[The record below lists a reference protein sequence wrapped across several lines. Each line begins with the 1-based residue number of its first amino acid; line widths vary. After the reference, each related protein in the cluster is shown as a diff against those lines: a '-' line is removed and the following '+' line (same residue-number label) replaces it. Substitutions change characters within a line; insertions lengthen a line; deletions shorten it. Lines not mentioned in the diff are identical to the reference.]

1 MAKIA
6 PLAQFIV
13 SFDGGVVNDGHNDVT
28 GKGVTTETLHRCYWN
43 HWRADNIKDQS
54 IANILVD
61 WVCTSGTP
69 GIAIIQA
76 MVGVK
81 ANGIADKRTI
91 AAINRQEPTALFNRI
106 KACRKQ
112 FIESIVKNNPS
123 QERFLDEW
131 LRRLESINYGSL
143 IDSGGNTI
151 TW

>member
-6 PLAQFIV
+6 PLAQFII
-13 SFDGGVVNDGHNDVT
+13 SFDGGVVNDGPNGAT
-28 GKGVTTETLHRCYWN
+28 GQGVTTETLRRCYWN

-61 WVCTSGTP
+61 WVYTSGTP
-69 GIAIIQA
+69 GIAIVQA

-81 ANGIADKRTI
+81 ANGIVNKRTI
-91 AAINRQEPTALFNRI
+91 SAINRQEPAALFNCI

-112 FIESIVKNNPS
+112 FIESLVKNDSS
-123 QERFLDEW
+123 QRRFHDGW
-131 LRRLESINYGSL
+131 LIRLESIKYGSL
-143 IDSGGNTI
+143 IDSRGNII

>member
-1 MAKIA
+1 MAKMT
-6 PLAQFIV
+6 PLAQFII
-13 SFDGGVVNDGHNDVT
+13 SFDGGVTNDGPNGTT
-28 GKGVTTETLHRCYWN
+28 GKGVTTETLRRCYWN

-69 GIAIIQA
+69 GIAIVQA

-91 AAINRQEPTALFNRI
+91 SAINRQEPAALFNCI

-112 FIESIVKNNPS
+112 FIESIGKSNSS
-123 QERFLDEW
+123 QRRFHDEW
-131 LRRLESINYGSL
+131 LRRLEGIKYGSL
-143 IDSGGNTI
+143 IDSRGNTI